1 MATKSDVYQSRQ
13 DCNTREKEFTLTCN
27 HPQAKRQARR
37 ILVFALAPIIS
48 GISSRCSDSTRN
60 QKSYTVEHDDE
71 RGAVENP

>member
-1 MATKSDVYQSRQ
+1 MATKSDVYQLRQ
-13 DCNTREKEFTLTCN
+13 DCNTREKEFTPTCN

-37 ILVFALAPIIS
+37 ILVFALAPIIPS
-48 GISSRCSDSTRN
+48 ISPRCSDSTRN